1 MKKFLQNLLCFS
13 LLSFYFFKIEKVHSI
28 IPYYYFP
35 TIKTLE
41 KESLSI
47 GKNAYQFLYFGQI
60 KESLNLAKL
69 AVKMNKTDEKLW
81 LILSEAQIANKL
93 YDDAL
98 ISLGEAEK
106 INPNNNSLG
115 INFKNSKKI
124 ENYITNSHYKWADD
138 VVAGPVLGDTLV
150 VYVDNSRVKK
160 IVQLDEQNLIIN
172 IEKNTKI
179 SLKNIDIQISNLK
192 Q

>member
-1 MKKFLQNLLCFS
+1 MLN
-13 LLSFYFFKIEKVHSI
+13 
-28 IPYYYFP
+28 
-35 TIKTLE
+35 
-41 KESLSI
+41 KEP
-47 GKNAYQFLYFGQI
+47 
-60 KESLNLAKL
+60 
-69 AVKMNKTDEKLW
+69 
-81 LILSEAQIANKL
+81 
-93 YDDAL
+93 
-98 ISLGEAEK
+98 EK

-124 ENYITNSHYKWADD
+124 EKYITNSHYNWADE

-150 VYVDNSRVKK
+150 IYVDNSRVKK

-179 SLKNIDIQISNLK
+179 SLKSIDIQIPNLE

>member
-1 MKKFLQNLLCFS
+1 MINFFGANSKLHLL
-13 LLSFYFFKIEKVHSI
+13 KIFVI
-28 IPYYYFP
+28 FG
-35 TIKTLE
+35 LAG
-41 KESLSI
+41 SLS
-47 GKNAYQFLYFGQI
+47 
-60 KESLNLAKL
+60 
-69 AVKMNKTDEKLW
+69 V
-81 LILSEAQIANKL
+81 ILSEPLLQL
-93 YDDAL
+93 V
-98 ISLGEAEK
+98 S
-106 INPNNNSLG
+106 
-115 INFKNSKKI
+115 I

-160 IVQLDEQNLIIN
+160 IVQLEEQSLIVN

>member
-1 MKKFLQNLLCFS
+1 MLN
-13 LLSFYFFKIEKVHSI
+13 
-28 IPYYYFP
+28 
-35 TIKTLE
+35 
-41 KESLSI
+41 KEPE
-47 GKNAYQFLYFGQI
+47 Q
-60 KESLNLAKL
+60 
-69 AVKMNKTDEKLW
+69 
-81 LILSEAQIANKL
+81 
-93 YDDAL
+93 
-98 ISLGEAEK
+98 

-124 ENYITNSHYKWADD
+124 EKYIKNSHYKWVDD
-138 VVAGPVLGDTLV
+138 IVAGPVLGDTLV

>member
-1 MKKFLQNLLCFS
+1 MLN
-13 LLSFYFFKIEKVHSI
+13 
-28 IPYYYFP
+28 
-35 TIKTLE
+35 
-41 KESLSI
+41 KEP
-47 GKNAYQFLYFGQI
+47 
-60 KESLNLAKL
+60 
-69 AVKMNKTDEKLW
+69 
-81 LILSEAQIANKL
+81 
-93 YDDAL
+93 
-98 ISLGEAEK
+98 EK

-124 ENYITNSHYKWADD
+124 ENYITNSHYKWVDD
-138 VVAGPVLGDTLV
+138 VLTGPVLGDTLV

>member
-1 MKKFLQNLLCFS
+1 MLN
-13 LLSFYFFKIEKVHSI
+13 
-28 IPYYYFP
+28 
-35 TIKTLE
+35 
-41 KESLSI
+41 KEP
-47 GKNAYQFLYFGQI
+47 
-60 KESLNLAKL
+60 
-69 AVKMNKTDEKLW
+69 
-81 LILSEAQIANKL
+81 
-93 YDDAL
+93 
-98 ISLGEAEK
+98 EK
-106 INPNNNSLG
+106 INPNKNSLG

-124 ENYITNSHYKWADD
+124 ENYIANSHYKWADD

-160 IVQLDEQNLIIN
+160 IVQLEEQNLIIN